1 MNYEIIPAKEYVK
14 YIGLSENDQVVCFR
28 DQKLDKTYVGH
39 NVFVNVGHNVFVK
52 DLEYSR
58 EDDAFCCP
66 KHRVMLIKGE
76 RVGTP

>member
-14 YIGLSENDQVVCFR
+14 YIGLSENDQVVCRFR
-28 DQKLDKTYVGH
+28 EMDTTY
-39 NVFVNVGHNVFVK
+39 VGHNVFVK